1 MKIQSLS
8 VVVPNSSCINSCAF
22 CVACM
27 GHDERLYS
35 NQMDGNLPF
44 YDLYLKDY
52 LKRLEFCRDN
62 GVNTVMLTGNSE
74 PQQNRRFLTDFG
86 VFMMLLD
93 RPFRCIEMQTTGVLL
108 DSNYLRFLRNHVG
121 VNTIS
126 LSISSFD
133 DTENRAIIGVKPNLK
148 LELEDLC
155 AEIRKY
161 DFNLRLSVN
170 LTECFNSMSAADIF
184 TAAADRFGAHQITFR
199 VLYSSGGDTEQD
211 RWIAAHAARSTLVSE
226 IRDYITAAG
235 RPIGKLEYGQ
245 TKYAV
250 HGLTT
255 VLDDDCMSQ
264 ELKEEIKYLILR
276 PDCKLYSR
284 WEDKASLIF

>member
-8 VVVPNSSCINSCAF
+8 VVVPNANCVNACKF

-27 GHDERLYS
+27 SHDELLYKI
-35 NQMDGNLPF
+35 QMDSNLPF

-74 PQQNRRFLTDFG
+74 PQQNRKFLTDFG
-86 VFMMLLD
+86 IFMMLLD

-126 LSISSFD
+126 LSVSSFD
-133 DTENRAIIGVKPNLK
+133 DTTNKEIIGVRQNVGLDLK
-148 LELEDLC
+148 ALA
-155 AEIRKY
+155 AEIKKY
-161 DFNLRLSVN
+161 DFNLRLSIN
-170 LTECFNSMSAADIF
+170 LSDAFNTLTAEELFAQAADLF
-184 TAAADRFGAHQITFR
+184 HADQVTFR
-199 VLYSSGGDTEQD
+199 VLYSSGQDTPQD
-211 RWIAAHAARSTLVSE
+211 RWIASHSASPALISD
-226 IRDYITAAG
+226 IRTYITEKGTA
-235 RPIGKLEYGQ
+235 IGKLEYGQ
-245 TKYAV
+245 TKYSV
-250 HGLTT
+250 NGLTT

-276 PDCKLYSR
+276 PDGKLYSR
-284 WEDKASLIF
+284 WEDKASLLF

>member
-8 VVVPNSSCINSCAF
+8 IVVPNPRCINSCKF

-27 GHDERLYS
+27 SHDEQLYT
-35 NQMDGNLPF
+35 NQMDSNLPF

-74 PQQNRRFLTDFG
+74 PQQNRKFLTDFG
-86 VFMMLLD
+86 IFMMLLD

-133 DTENRAIIGVKPNLK
+133 DVQNRAIIGVPSTIS
-148 LELEDLC
+148 LELESLC
-155 AEIRKY
+155 AEIKKY
-161 DFNLRLSVN
+161 DFNLRLSIN
-170 LTECFNSMSAADIF
+170 LNESFNFFSPAQIFEQSAGRFKAD
-184 TAAADRFGAHQITFR
+184 QITFR
-199 VLYSSGGDTEQD
+199 LLYTSGDATAQDT
-211 RWIAAHAARSTLVSE
+211 WINAHNVRPDLVQE
-226 IRDYITAAG
+226 IRAYITAHGKAL
-235 RPIGKLEYGQ
+235 GKLEYGQ
-245 TKYAV
+245 IKYSV
-250 HGLTT
+250 DGLTT

-276 PDCKLYSR
+276 PDSKLYSR
-284 WEDKASLIF
+284 WEDKASLLF

>member
-8 VVVPNSSCINSCAF
+8 VVVPNAKCINACQF

-27 GHDERLYS
+27 SHDELLYT
-35 NQMDGNLPF
+35 NQMDSNLPF

-74 PQQNRRFLTDFG
+74 PQQNRKFLTDFG
-86 VFMMLLD
+86 IFMMLLD
-93 RPFRCIEMQTTGVLL
+93 KPFRCIEMQTTGVLL

-126 LSISSFD
+126 LSVSSFD
-133 DTENRAIIGVKPNLK
+133 DAVNKQIISVKPNMA
-148 LELEDLC
+148 LELESLC
-155 AEIRKY
+155 AEIKKY

-170 LTECFNSMSAADIF
+170 MSDAFNSLSAGDIF
-184 TAAADRFGAHQITFR
+184 TQAAERFHADQITFR
-199 VLYSSGGDTEQD
+199 VLYSSGEDTPQD
-211 RWIAAHAARSTLVSE
+211 RWIASHNVSPALLADIRS
-226 IRDYITAAG
+226 YISG
-235 RPIGKLEYGQ
+235 QGKPIGKLEYGQ
-245 TKYAV
+245 TKYSV
-250 HGLTT
+250 HGMTT

-276 PDCKLYSR
+276 PDSKLYSR
-284 WEDKASLIF
+284 WEDKASLLF